1 MERMIPL
8 SKHRDDRIGEEL
20 KKEISDIIQNEMKDP
35 DLGFVSIVLVEV
47 SRDLRVAKIYYSVMG
62 SEEEITKTKQAMKR
76 SAGFVRHELA
86 GRLSLRYTPELVFI
100 YDNSIEHGI
109 RINRILNEEIKKE
122 TKKQGSENE
131 EES

>member
-1 MERMIPL
+1 M

-20 KKEISDIIQNEMKDP
+20 KKEISDILQNEIKDP

-62 SEEEITKTKQAMKR
+62 SEEEIAKTKQAVKR
-76 SAGFVRHELA
+76 AAGFVRHEVA

-109 RINRILNEEIKKE
+109 RINRILNEEIKK
-122 TKKQGSENE
+122 QGSEDE
-131 EES
+131 KES

>member
-1 MERMIPL
+1 M

-20 KKEISDIIQNEMKDP
+20 KKEISDILQNEIKDP

-62 SEEEITKTKQAMKR
+62 SEEEIAKTKQAVKR
-76 SAGFVRHELA
+76 GAGFVRHELA

-109 RINRILNEEIKKE
+109 RISRIINEEIKK
-122 TKKQGSENE
+122 QGSEHKDE
-131 EES
+131 KES

>member
-1 MERMIPL
+1 M

-62 SEEEITKTKQAMKR
+62 SEEEIAKTKQAMKR

-122 TKKQGSENE
+122 TKKQGSEDE
-131 EES
+131 KES

>member
-1 MERMIPL
+1 MSPL

-20 KKEISDIIQNEMKDP
+20 KKEISDILQNEIKDP

-62 SEEEITKTKQAMKR
+62 SEEEIAKTKQAVKR
-76 SAGFVRHELA
+76 AAGFVRHELA

-109 RINRILNEEIKKE
+109 RISRIINEEIKK
-122 TKKQGSENE
+122 QGSEHKDE
-131 EES
+131 QKS

>member
-1 MERMIPL
+1 M

-20 KKEISDIIQNEMKDP
+20 KKEISDILQNEIKDP

-62 SEEEITKTKQAMKR
+62 SEEEIAKTKQAVKR
-76 SAGFVRHELA
+76 AAGFVRHELA

-109 RINRILNEEIKKE
+109 RISRIINEEIKK
-122 TKKQGSENE
+122 QGSEHKDE
-131 EES
+131 QKS